1 MDRIIDRLEKFLCI
15 KGITDKHFQEE
26 CGLANG
32 TLTQARSNKCSL
44 SRKTIQKIVTHYPEL
59 NNVWLVTGEGEM
71 LKESNNVKNVG
82 NNSTAI
88 AGSGINFNNS
98 VLLDKALS
106 EIAEQR
112 KLVAQGQEQIS
123 RLISL
128 LEKK

>member
-1 MDRIIDRLEKFLCI
+1 MDRIVDRIDKFLYI
-15 KGITDKHFQEE
+15 KGITDRLFQQE

-44 SRKTIQKIVTHYPEL
+44 SRKTIQKICNRYTEL

-71 LKESNNVKNVG
+71 FKEQNNVKNVG

-88 AGSGINFNNS
+88 AGSDINFNNS